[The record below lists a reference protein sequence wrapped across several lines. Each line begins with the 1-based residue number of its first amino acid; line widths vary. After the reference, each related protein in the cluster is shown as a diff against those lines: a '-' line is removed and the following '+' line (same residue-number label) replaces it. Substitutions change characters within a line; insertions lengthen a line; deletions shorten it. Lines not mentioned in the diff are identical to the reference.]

1 MPFEKG
7 KSGNPQGV
15 PANGLPPRP
24 FEAALKR
31 AVIQG
36 NGKQLRDMAE
46 KVLELAVEGEQW
58 ACVFVADR
66 LDGKP
71 RQAIPAA
78 DDNGMPVT
86 VGSITY
92 HIVDATKPT
101 DRSTAPPVAA
111 TAEVKPIRPTMA
123 AVRRSA

>member
-1 MPFEKG
+1 MTGFAAGKG
-7 KSGNPQGV
+7 KSNPGGQ
-15 PANGLPPRP
+15 PTTALPPRP

-31 AVIQG
+31 ALIQE
-36 NGKQLRDMAE
+36 NSHRLRKMAE
-46 KVLELAVEGEQW
+46 QVLDLAAEGEQW
-58 ACVFVADR
+58 AVIFVADR

-71 RQAIPAA
+71 RQAIPTK
-78 DDNGMPVT
+78 DDEGNPVM

-101 DRSTAPPVAA
+101 DRSREPASVTPL
-111 TAEVKPIRPTMA
+111 RPTMA